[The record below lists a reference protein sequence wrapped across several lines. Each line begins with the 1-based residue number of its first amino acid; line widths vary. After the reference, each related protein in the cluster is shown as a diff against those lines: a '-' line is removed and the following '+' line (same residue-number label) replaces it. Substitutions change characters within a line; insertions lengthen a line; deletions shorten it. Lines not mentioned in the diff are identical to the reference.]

1 MYMRNQ
7 WLEVKRFLRTILLGV
22 LPLLFLATLSL
33 GEEQRIKVP
42 SYEGA
47 ELSKV
52 REWEKT
58 WVGKKID
65 KTNVDQ
71 VKDLLLEPHV
81 RIIKDPMYMNAKEY
95 WFVIVPYQEAPY
107 SKGQMEMT
115 EKYAP
120 AKFDGDNLVDYGKIA
135 GFPFP
140 EPKSGIEVAYNYDAQ
155 TRGDAR
161 WWYSIGSV
169 VDPKTGFTRA
179 AEMYRMAMYWTGRC
193 FTPPYPVLPNN
204 PKGFRRTYFQRMK
217 VPEDLNGMG
226 NLDVKYTDANTEDER
241 WTYMPN
247 FRRITRTSQTQRGD
261 NLGSGE
267 RINDDIDGGWG
278 DKVERNTYK
287 LLGRKEL
294 LAGRHND
301 PKPLTWPGKNSCVL
315 NGIQRERVK
324 TFEVEVTY
332 KKKGYTYS
340 KQIWY
345 VDPEIWIINSKMCWD
360 EDGRLWRVHD
370 EQWYP
375 NKTVT
380 GEVAFTES
388 SSMHW
393 DVFGRNGDLTWTD
406 QTKDVGK
413 VFPASKFTI
422 NALQKESY

>member
-1 MYMRNQ
+1 MRNQ
-7 WLEVKRFLRTILLGV
+7 WLAVKRLLRTILLGV

-33 GEEQRIKVP
+33 GEEMRIFVP

-47 ELSKV
+47 ELAKV

-95 WFVIVPYQEAPY
+95 WFVIVPYQEAKY

-155 TRGDAR
+155 SRGDSR
-161 WWYSIGSV
+161 WWYSKGCV
-169 VDPKTGFTRA
+169 VDPRTGFMRD
-179 AEMYRMAMYWTGRC
+179 AEMYRMAMFWTGRC
-193 FTPPYPVLPNN
+193 FTPPYPVLPKN
-204 PKGFRRTYFQRMK
+204 PKGFRKTYFQRMF

-226 NLDVKYTDANTEDER
+226 NLEVKFNDSKEDDEK

-261 NLGSGE
+261 NMGSGE
-267 RINDDIDGGWG
+267 RLNDDADGGWA
-278 DKVERNTYK
+278 DHIDRNTYK

-294 LAGRHND
+294 LVARHSD
-301 PKPLTWPGKNSCVL
+301 PTQVTPYPKSCVL

-324 TFEVEVTY
+324 TFEIEVHY
-332 KKKGYTYS
+332 KQKGYTYS
-340 KQIWY
+340 KQLWY
-345 VDPEIWIINSKMCWD
+345 IDPEVWIINTKMAWD
-360 EDGRLWRVHD
+360 EDGRLWRMHD
-370 EQWYP
+370 EQWFP
-375 NKTVT
+375 RKTVT
-380 GEVAFTES
+380 GETAFVEAS
-388 SSMHW
+388 GFHW
-393 DVFGRNGDLTWTD
+393 DVFGRNGQYTTSKEV
-406 QTKDVGK
+406 KDVGK
-413 VFPASKFTI
+413 NFPASKFTI
-422 NALQKESY
+422 NALQKDTY

>member
-1 MYMRNQ
+1 MKKQRLEIKRLLRN
-7 WLEVKRFLRTILLGV
+7 ILWGV
-22 LPLLFLATLSL
+22 LPLFFLTTLSF
-33 GEEQRIKVP
+33 GEEMRIFVP
-42 SYEGA
+42 SYEGE
-47 ELSKV
+47 ELARV

-71 VKDLLLEPHV
+71 VKDFLLEPHV

-95 WFVIVPYQEAPY
+95 WFVIVPYQEAKY

-155 TRGDAR
+155 SRGDSR
-161 WWYSIGSV
+161 WWYSAGAV
-169 VDPKTGFTRA
+169 VDPRTGFCRD
-179 AEMYRMAMYWTGRC
+179 AEMYRMAMFWTGRC
-193 FTPPYPVLPNN
+193 FTPPYPVLPKN
-204 PKGFRRTYFQRMK
+204 PKNFRKTYFQRMF

-226 NLDVKYTDANTEDER
+226 NLEVKYNDPKTPDEK

-267 RINDDIDGGWG
+267 RLVDDVDGGWA
-278 DKVERNTYK
+278 DHIDRNTYK

-294 LAGRHND
+294 LVARHSD
-301 PKPLTWPGKNSCVL
+301 PKQVVNPAKSCVL

-324 TFEVEVTY
+324 TFEVEVHY

-340 KQIWY
+340 KQLWY
-345 VDPEIWIINSKMCWD
+345 IDPEIWIINTKMMWD
-360 EDGRLWRVHD
+360 EDGRLWRLHD

-375 NKTVT
+375 QKTVVT
-380 GEVAFTES
+380 GEIAFVEAS
-388 SSMHW
+388 GYHW
-393 DVFGRNGDLTWTD
+393 DVFGRNG
-406 QTKDVGK
+406 QCSINKENKDVGK
-413 VFPASKFTI
+413 IFPASKFTI